1 MSKKG
6 NLLLLLHAHLP
17 FVRHPEHDDFL
28 EERWLFEAVTE
39 TYIPL
44 LRMFEQWESER
55 IPFNITMSVT
65 PPLAA
70 MLNDP
75 LLQERYVRHMKRLIE
90 LSEKEVE
97 RTKGQ
102 PEFHPL
108 ALEYRTL
115 FYQTLE
121 FFDKHGRNLLNPFR
135 HFLKTGNLDI
145 ITCGATH
152 GFFPLMLPVQAS
164 VRAQVQTACDH
175 YEEVFG
181 QRAQGIWLP
190 ECGYYPG
197 YDQILSR
204 NGIKY
209 FFLEG
214 HGLLH
219 AEPRPKYGVY
229 APLQTPAGP
238 YAFGRDQESSKQV
251 WSAVEGYPG
260 DANYREFYRDIGFDL
275 DLDYIKP
282 YIHPDGIRLNT
293 GIKYF
298 KITGKTNDK
307 APYHFE
313 RARQK
318 TAEHAANFLFNREKQ
333 IEYISG
339 LMDKPPVVVAPYDAE
354 LFGHWWFEG
363 PEFLNYLIRKTAF
376 DTSIFKLTH
385 AKSYLFENP
394 THQPSQPSFSSW
406 GYKGYAE
413 FWLDGSNDWIYR
425 HLHHASTEMEKLA
438 KAFQH
443 PSAIERRAL
452 NQAAREL
459 LLAESSDWAF
469 IMRTGTVVSYAD
481 MRTQTHLNRFKTLA
495 MQIWTHTIDE
505 EWLAEVER
513 RDNIFPRVNY
523 TVYA

>member
-1 MSKKG
+1 MSSKG
-6 NLLLLLHAHLP
+6 SLLLLLHAHLP
-17 FVRHPEHDDFL
+17 FVRHPEYSDFL
-28 EERWLFEAVTE
+28 EERWLFEAMTE

-44 LRMFEQWESER
+44 LRMLEQLESENV
-55 IPFNITMSVT
+55 PFNLTMSVT

-70 MLNDP
+70 MLSDG
-75 LLQERYVRHMKRLIE
+75 LLQERYAHHMKQLIE

-97 RTKGQ
+97 RTKQ
-102 PEFHPL
+102 QAEFHPL
-108 ALEYRTL
+108 ALQYRTL
-115 FYQTLE
+115 FYQTYE
-121 FFDKHGRNLLNPFR
+121 FFERHQRNLLNPFR
-135 HFLKTGNLDI
+135 HFLKTGKLDI

-152 GFFPLMLPVQAS
+152 GFLPLMLPVQAS
-164 VRAQVQTACDH
+164 VRAQVQTACDE
-175 YEEVFG
+175 YEEIFG

-197 YDQILSR
+197 YDQILAR
-204 NGIKY
+204 NGLKY

-219 AEPRPKYGVY
+219 AEPKPKYGVY
-229 APLQTPAGP
+229 APLRTPAGP

-260 DANYREFYRDIGFDL
+260 DACYREFYRDIGFDL
-275 DLDYIKP
+275 DMDYIKP

-313 RARQK
+313 QARQK
-318 TAEHAANFLFNREKQ
+318 AAEHAGNFLFNREKQ
-333 IEYISG
+333 IEYISS
-339 LMDKPPVVVAPYDAE
+339 LMDKPPVIVAPYDAE

-376 DTSIFKLTH
+376 DTDVFKLTH
-385 AKSYLFENP
+385 AKSYLSEN
-394 THQPSQPSFSSW
+394 TEHQPAQPSFSSW

-413 FWLDGSNDWIYR
+413 FWLEGSNDWIYR
-425 HLHHASTEMEKLA
+425 HLHHASAEMEKLA
-438 KAFQH
+438 KAFQQ
-443 PSAIERRAL
+443 PTQRERRAL

-459 LLAESSDWAF
+459 MLAESSDWAF
-469 IMRTGTVVSYAD
+469 IMRTGTVVSYAA
-481 MRTQTHLNRFKTLA
+481 MRTQVHLNRFKTLS
-495 MQIWTHTIDE
+495 MQIWTNTIDE
-505 EWLAEVER
+505 EWLAEIES
-513 RDNIFPRVNY
+513 RDNIFPHINY